1 MQRGCSMTA
10 RIPEVGPTGL
20 ARLEAHMATRYAERA
35 DGWPVGPEL
44 HGYRAWSCTSPTVQ
58 LIEMPVTRCA
68 ERFVVLTLFPFLR
81 IDRRYRPSDP
91 MRLHAARRYA
101 FARLRTLSPDGE
113 IKFSNKP
120 GIELCRGG
128 DHFGLEVP
136 L

>member
-1 MQRGCSMTA
+1 MPNRAIAALG
-10 RIPEVGPTGL
+10 TGL
-20 ARLEAHMATRYAERA
+20 ARLEAHMASRYAERS

-44 HGYRAWSCTSPTVQ
+44 RGYRAWSCTSPTVQ
-58 LIEMPVTRCA
+58 LVEMPRTGCP

-91 MRLHAARRYA
+91 MRLHTARRYA

-113 IKFSNKP
+113 IVFSNKP

-128 DHFGLEVP
+128 DHFGLEVR

>member
-1 MQRGCSMTA
+1 MPGQATTA
-10 RIPEVGPTGL
+10 LGTGF
-20 ARLEAHMATRYAERA
+20 ARLEHQMANRHAQRS

-58 LIEMPVTRCA
+58 LVEMPVTRCA

-81 IDRRYRPSDP
+81 IDRRYPPSDP

-101 FARLRTLSPDGE
+101 FARLRKLSPDGE
-113 IKFSNKP
+113 IIYSKRP

-128 DHFGLEVP
+128 EHFGLEVP